1 MPISFCNGTLC
12 CNLLAYVLE
21 IADIMKVTFVGGM
34 ETKHPGAGDGLDR
47 KAALDRVGGDL
58 DLLKDIAHVFLDD
71 CPRSLEELRLA
82 AARGD
87 CPTVERV
94 AHGLKGAASNFG
106 ASRVVAAG
114 FAIEKMG
121 RAGKLD
127 HFAMAM
133 ATLEAALGA
142 LLREL
147 EALIAS

>member
-1 MPISFCNGTLC
+1 M
-12 CNLLAYVLE
+12 E
-21 IADIMKVTFVGGM
+21 VTFVGGM

-106 ASRVVAAG
+106 AGRVVAAG
-114 FAIEKMG
+114 LALEQMA

-127 HFAMAM
+127 NCAAAM
-133 ATLEAALGA
+133 ATLEGA
-142 LLREL
+142 LMVLCSEL
-147 EALIAS
+147 ETLIAS